1 MFVSNSELF
10 YLCAED
16 FKTLFKSVFKRF
28 KIELKKYFVHP
39 KPQQA
44 MIREDRVLLNDRFVK
59 VFQILESK
67 GVIVKNDRNGRGV
80 GDVAEKV
87 LGNKSY
93 GHIIRAYL
101 DTSSKRVIDYGQ
113 ARAFCRAY
121 GVSEEFVI
129 EGTGSPFATDTP
141 NSEIYNMYLHT
152 ENKNNGN
159 ILFTTTQAFAGS
171 TAGLDTF
178 ARESNNFFSLPGITG
193 NNLVAFPIMGNSME
207 PIICNGDVVVCRE
220 MGNFNDIKE
229 NDIYA
234 VRSNGSVWVKYVQ
247 VIKTRGRVSH
257 LKLMSANYLEHD
269 PFTEEVTE
277 HTRLYKVIRRISQF

>member
-1 MFVSNSELF
+1 
-10 YLCAED
+10 
-16 FKTLFKSVFKRF
+16 
-28 KIELKKYFVHP
+28 
-39 KPQQA
+39 
-44 MIREDRVLLNDRFVK
+44 
-59 VFQILESK
+59 
-67 GVIVKNDRNGRGV
+67 
-80 GDVAEKV
+80 
-87 LGNKSY
+87 
-93 GHIIRAYL
+93 
-101 DTSSKRVIDYGQ
+101 
-113 ARAFCRAY
+113 
-121 GVSEEFVI
+121 
-129 EGTGSPFATDTP
+129 
-141 NSEIYNMYLHT
+141 MYLHT

-178 ARESNNFFSLPGITG
+178 ARENNNFFSLPGITG

-269 PFTEEVTE
+269 PLTEEVTE